1 MEEIILEEAKKFLV
15 SYLRGRIINYETIHP
30 WRNTWEF
37 VVLHSLRVEGYVK
50 KLLNIEND
58 QLSYE
63 EVLLTRLAA
72 ILHDIGRIHIRE
84 NHATLGK
91 DIVEQWLGENKDIA
105 NEVQNIE
112 RLLYLIEKHSDKET
126 EDDDYCLK
134 ILQDADILDEI
145 GAMSIFMASNW
156 IDKNNP
162 YFFRLLSDRVQG
174 FEVNFCNEGFKFLK
188 TAAAKKIM
196 DEKKSFITDF
206 SKGLKKEIY
215 GTEIFGQVT
224 IEEYFG
230 DY

>member
-174 FEVNFCNEGFKFLK
+174 FEVNFCNEGFKLLK
-188 TAAAKKIM
+188 TVAAKKIM

-206 SKGLKKEIY
+206 SKGLKEEIY
-215 GTEIFGQVT
+215 GTEIFGEVT